1 MLVCILRQM
10 KHTLA
15 QLISEF
21 GLLTLLCSGSAGLA
35 AGDADSVAV
44 DSRVNSPIA
53 WCDLGAKATA
63 QYSGDGLAIATTQD
77 GTVRLRCVFQKLD
90 GEVTCGGLWLSST
103 ACDAAPAP
111 ASPFRLV
118 AAAFGREGDSLATLP
133 QRGAVSATST
143 QARFARPGL
152 CEEYSV
158 SVDGVRQDFV
168 VAQSPAGPGDLCVEL
183 ALTGA
188 RAETGAGGVRLVL
201 DGSGRKLAYS
211 RLRVVDATGRE
222 LAARI
227 EVPAPD
233 RLAVVVADAHAVYP
247 VRIDPTFSDA
257 DWSALGSG
265 MSSYVNALA
274 VSGTNLYVGGSFI
287 RATNG
292 TSTAVSAP
300 AIAKWDGS
308 TWWGLGTGMDGTVNA
323 LAVSG
328 TNLYAGG
335 LFTLAGGNSA
345 QNIAKWDGAH
355 WWALGTGMDY
365 TVLALAVSGTNLY
378 AGGYFTRADT
388 TVVNHVAK
396 WDGTRWWALGTGVN
410 NAVWALAVS
419 DTNLYAG
426 GTFTTADADQAVV
439 NGIAKWDG
447 TNWSALG
454 SGMDNAVRALAVSG
468 TDLYAGGLFTYATNG
483 TSTAVS
489 ANHIAKWDGTAWS
502 ALGSGVNST
511 VFALAVS
518 GTSLYAGGFFNYA
531 TNGTS
536 TAVSA
541 DYIASWNGTAWS
553 ALGSGMN
560 GSVYALALSDTNL
573 YAGGLFTTAGGKSAA
588 YAAHAHIPAATT
600 TTVVSDSNPS
610 LPSANVK
617 FTATI
622 SAVSPSTTVLT
633 GTVQFK
639 TNGNNLSTPVTVNG
653 SGVATLTVLGSVIG
667 HGSKTITAEYAN
679 SDGNFN
685 GSTGTLSPNQVVDTP
700 PVAGAHYLG
709 AVLNTPLTIIA
720 SALAALD
727 YDADGDPLSIT
738 AVSGTS
744 TNGPSGNVTLSGGNV
759 HYTPATGFV
768 GVDQFTY
775 TISDGFTGGTATSTA
790 NVTVRLAPA
799 TSVFNYISASTGT
812 VNLRGHGIPGRS
824 YDIQWSA
831 NANFSTVGGVLD
843 SVTAAANGIITY
855 TDNAGADTRYYRFA
869 VRVDK

>member
-378 AGGYFTRADT
+378 AGG
-388 TVVNHVAK
+388 
-396 WDGTRWWALGTGVN
+396 
-410 NAVWALAVS
+410 
-419 DTNLYAG
+419 
-426 GTFTTADADQAVV
+426 
-439 NGIAKWDG
+439 
-447 TNWSALG
+447 
-454 SGMDNAVRALAVSG
+454 
-468 TDLYAGGLFTYATNG
+468 
-483 TSTAVS
+483 
-489 ANHIAKWDGTAWS
+489 
-502 ALGSGVNST
+502 
-511 VFALAVS
+511 
-518 GTSLYAGGFFNYA
+518 FFNYA

-639 TNGNNLSTPVTVNG
+639 TNGTSVGSPATVS
-653 SGVATLTVLGSVIG
+653 SGEATLTVLGSVIG

>member
-21 GLLTLLCSGSAGLA
+21 GLLGLLCSSSAGLA
-35 AGDADSVAV
+35 AGDAGSVAV

-63 QYSGDGLAIATTQD
+63 QYSGDGLAITTAQD

-152 CEEYSV
+152 SEEYFV

-183 ALTGA
+183 TLTGA
-188 RAETGAGGVRLVL
+188 RAETAAGGARLVL

-211 RLRVVDATGRE
+211 RLCVVDAMGRE

-257 DWSALGSG
+257 DWSALGLG
-265 MSSYVNALA
+265 MNSYVNALA
-274 VSGTNLYVGGSFI
+274 VSDTYLYAGGSF
-287 RATNG
+287 
-292 TSTAVSAP
+292 STANGSSANG
-300 AIAKWDGS
+300 IAKWDGTS
-308 TWWGLGTGMDGTVNA
+308 WSALGTGMNGTVYA
-323 LAVSG
+323 LAVAG
-328 TNLYAGG
+328 ANLYAGG
-335 LFTLAGGNSA
+335 LFTKADEKDANY
-345 QNIAKWDGAH
+345 IAKWDGTS
-355 WWALGTGMDY
+355 WSALGAGMNSSVY
-365 TVLALAVSGTNLY
+365 ALAVAGPNLY
-378 AGGYFTRADT
+378 AGGLFIIGEG
-388 TVVNHVAK
+388 NHVAR
-396 WDGTRWWALGTGVN
+396 WDGTSWSALGAGVN

-419 DTNLYAG
+419 GTSLYAG
-426 GTFTTADADQAVV
+426 GTFTTEGGAVA
-439 NGIAKWDG
+439 NRIAKWDG
-447 TNWSALG
+447 TSWSALG
-454 SGMDNAVRALAVSG
+454 SGMNDTVRALAVSG
-468 TDLYAGGLFTYATNG
+468 TDLYAGGLFT
-483 TSTAVS
+483 TADGNS
-489 ANHIAKWDGTAWS
+489 ANYIAKWNGAAWS

-541 DYIASWNGTAWS
+541 NYIASWNGTAWS

-560 GSVYALALSDTNL
+560 DTVYALALSDTNL
-573 YAGGLFTTAGGKSAA
+573 YAGGLFTTAGGKSAT
-588 YAAHAHIPAATT
+588 YAAYAHIPAATT

-709 AVLNTPLTIIA
+709 SVLNTELTISA

-727 YDADGDPLSIT
+727 YDADADPLSIT

-799 TSVFNYISASTGT
+799 TSVFNYISASPGT

-831 NANFSTVGGVLD
+831 NANFSTVGGVLA

-855 TDNAGADTRYYRFA
+855 TDNAGADTRYYRFV